1 MAFFKISRLKYYDGQ
16 KIEEYKPK
24 EEQSLYTGRE
34 MFMNRSLDDDTD
46 ICLVSPYASRKH
58 AVIVHREGLDVFVKD
73 LKSVNG
79 TFVNGKKIEHS
90 VWTQLKNGDVLGI
103 GIDFKTTAEDKEKY
117 FYKLVQ
123 VNRRCKATF
132 NDAKTKPTCDTSSNV
147 NNTTLCPDKKTV
159 DNRKQT
165 ETPDSLM
172 KTRSGNLYTNS
183 QPESESPNETKTE
196 LKKRKP
202 SSQDKSEQ
210 PPSKKISLDKT
221 KSQT

>member
-172 KTRSGNLYTNS
+172 KTRSGNL
-183 QPESESPNETKTE
+183 
-196 LKKRKP
+196 
-202 SSQDKSEQ
+202 
-210 PPSKKISLDKT
+210 I
-221 KSQT
+221 QTVNQN